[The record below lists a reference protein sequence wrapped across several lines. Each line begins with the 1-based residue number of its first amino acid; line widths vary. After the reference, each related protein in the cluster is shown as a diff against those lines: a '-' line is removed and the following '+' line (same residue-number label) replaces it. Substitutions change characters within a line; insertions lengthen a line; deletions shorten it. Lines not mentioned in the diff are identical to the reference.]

1 MTRYVRLLDS
11 RLGPRRHTKWLLAFV
26 LVAGGLL
33 LGGCGSDNPTPPITG
48 GTSVVV
54 PPPQP
59 PPPSIANIDIEV
71 LGVAAFSGSD
81 GNFFRIEFRMTES
94 AGVGAHINFARLEV
108 FRATG
113 ELEERKEIG
122 AGQIIRG
129 VDDNRLEGN
138 TSETA
143 TATFLFRATIKKGR
157 KLRYTMGFTDDGGH
171 DHELVEE
178 FVFT

>member
-1 MTRYVRLLDS
+1 M
-11 RLGPRRHTKWLLAFV
+11 
-26 LVAGGLL
+26 
-33 LGGCGSDNPTPPITG
+33 N
-48 GTSVVV
+48 
-54 PPPQP
+54 
-59 PPPSIANIDIEV
+59 
-71 LGVAAFSGSD
+71 
-81 GNFFRIEFRMTES
+81 
-94 AGVGAHINFARLEV
+94 
-108 FRATG
+108 
-113 ELEERKEIG
+113 RKEIG

-157 KLRYTMGFTDDGGH
+157 KLRYTMVFTDDGGH

>member
-1 MTRYVRLLDS
+1 MQRN
-11 RLGPRRHTKWLLAFV
+11 KWLLAFV
-26 LVAGGLL
+26 LLAGGLL
-33 LGGCGSDNPTPPITG
+33 LGGCGSDNPTHPIVG
-48 GTSVVV
+48 GTSVV
-54 PPPQP
+54 PPPPLP
-59 PPPSIANIDIEV
+59 PPPSIANIDLEV
-71 LGVAAFSGSD
+71 LGVAAFSGND
-81 GNFFRIEFRMTES
+81 GNFFQIEFRMTES

-122 AGQIIRG
+122 AGKFILG

-157 KLRYTMGFTDDGGH
+157 TLRYTMGFTDDGGN
-171 DHELVEE
+171 DHELVKE
-178 FVFT
+178 FIFS